1 MLSDGFGIQAFIFY
15 KELISR
21 ICNMNRI
28 ARIVLK
34 YQAKK
39 FIKEKKIPLEKL
51 KSEEEPDNS
60 YQTQPLRTR
69 RDYGTK
75 S

>member
-1 MLSDGFGIQAFIFY
+1 
-15 KELISR
+15 
-21 ICNMNRI
+21 MNRI

-39 FIKEKKIPLEKL
+39 LIKEKKIPLEKL
-51 KSEEEPDNS
+51 KSEEEPDNT

-69 RDYGTK
+69 RDYGTG